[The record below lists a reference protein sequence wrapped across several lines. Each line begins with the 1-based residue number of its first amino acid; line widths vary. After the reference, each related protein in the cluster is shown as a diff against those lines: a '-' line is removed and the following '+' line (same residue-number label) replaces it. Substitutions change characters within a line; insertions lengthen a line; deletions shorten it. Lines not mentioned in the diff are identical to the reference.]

1 MTHSVWN
8 VGEISYAGDCKDA
21 AGYKIMNGSCYLAQ
35 LISHAERLN
44 VQVGVTKVAS
54 SFAMERLHK
63 KTPAGELK
71 SREVGRELVRCF
83 VEEEL
88 NDEQW
93 NPRKTPWLT
102 IDSEVVPEIVNRLLS
117 AVVPA

>member
-1 MTHSVWN
+1 MERGNTMERFVWDI
-8 VGEISYAGDCKDA
+8 GEISYAGDCEDSR
-21 AGYKIMNGSCYLAQ
+21 GHKIMNGSSYLVQ

-54 SFAMERLHK
+54 SYAVERLHET
-63 KTPAGELK
+63 TPAGELK

-93 NPRKTPWLT
+93 NPAQNSVA
-102 IDSEVVPEIVNRLLS
+102 DN
-117 AVVPA
+117 